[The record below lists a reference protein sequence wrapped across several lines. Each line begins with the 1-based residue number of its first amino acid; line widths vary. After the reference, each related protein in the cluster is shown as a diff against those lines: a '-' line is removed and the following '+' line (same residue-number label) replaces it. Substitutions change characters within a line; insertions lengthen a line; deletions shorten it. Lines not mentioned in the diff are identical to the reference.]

1 LLSPIRQVPRPR
13 TGMVAPEGSLQE
25 RIRNIRRCNA
35 GAIAY
40 LSDHAGLH
48 SAQYA
53 AGRQPGYD
61 E

>member
-1 LLSPIRQVPRPR
+1 
-13 TGMVAPEGSLQE
+13 MAAPEGSLQE

-35 GAIAY
+35 TAIAY
-40 LSDHAGLH
+40 LIGHAGLH

-53 AGRQPGYD
+53 AGQWPGYD

>member
-1 LLSPIRQVPRPR
+1 M
-13 TGMVAPEGSLQE
+13 TAPEGSLQE

-35 GAIAY
+35 AAIAY
-40 LSDHAGLH
+40 LNDHAGLH

-53 AGRQPGYD
+53 TGQQPGFG

>member
-1 LLSPIRQVPRPR
+1 
-13 TGMVAPEGSLQE
+13 MAAPEGSLQE
-25 RIRNIRRCNA
+25 RIKNIHRCNA

-40 LSDHAGLH
+40 LICHAGLH

-53 AGRQPGYD
+53 AGQQPGFG

>member
-1 LLSPIRQVPRPR
+1 MAV
-13 TGMVAPEGSLQE
+13 PEGSLQE
-25 RIRNIRRCNA
+25 RIKNIHHCNA

-40 LSDHAGLH
+40 LIGHAGLH

-53 AGRQPGYD
+53 AGHQPGFG

>member
-1 LLSPIRQVPRPR
+1 
-13 TGMVAPEGSLQE
+13 MAAPEGSLQE

-35 GAIAY
+35 AAIAY
-40 LSDHAGLH
+40 LNPHARFH

-53 AGRQPGYD
+53 AGQQPGFG